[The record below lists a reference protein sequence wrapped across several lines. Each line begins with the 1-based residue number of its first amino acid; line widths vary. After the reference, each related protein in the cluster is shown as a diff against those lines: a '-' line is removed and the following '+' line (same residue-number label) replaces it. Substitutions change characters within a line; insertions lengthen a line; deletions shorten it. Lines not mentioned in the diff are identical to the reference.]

1 MHTGT
6 LKREAGDAKG
16 EVCYAADALKRPDRR
31 WHDVCETAGMTPDLC
46 PAHGVPDCPCG
57 EAHLQMYGPDSE
69 DDSLDSIDDLEDT
82 DPDFWPGDDDGPG
95 IADLEEP

>member
-16 EVCYAADALKRPDRR
+16 EVWYAADALKRPDCR

-46 PAHGVPDCPCG
+46 PAHGVLDCPCG
-57 EAHLQMYGPDSE
+57 EAHLLMFGPDSE
-69 DDSLDSIDDLEDT
+69 PPET
-82 DPDFWPGDDDGPG
+82 DPESEDWPFMYDDYDPSEG
-95 IADLEEP
+95 E